1 MEDVERLRARH
12 VEGDE
17 PTAKKSAI
25 SLKSSAFFEYR
36 WYRILEA
43 LHDADEDLSLQ
54 GLVQDLKRMGTAPNQ
69 AQLEEDLLSLQEEG
83 YVESHKENEFP
94 PEKRYRITP
103 VGEQKVK
110 RMLRKL

>member
-1 MEDVERLRARH
+1 MEDVERLYPRN
-12 VEGDE
+12 VEGHE

-36 WYRILEA
+36 WFRILEA
-43 LHDADEDLSLQ
+43 LHDADEDVSLQ
-54 GLVQDLKRMGTAPNQ
+54 GLLQDLKRMGTAPNQ
-69 AQLEEDLLSLQEEG
+69 ALLEEDLLSLEEEG

-94 PEKRYRITP
+94 PAKKYRITP